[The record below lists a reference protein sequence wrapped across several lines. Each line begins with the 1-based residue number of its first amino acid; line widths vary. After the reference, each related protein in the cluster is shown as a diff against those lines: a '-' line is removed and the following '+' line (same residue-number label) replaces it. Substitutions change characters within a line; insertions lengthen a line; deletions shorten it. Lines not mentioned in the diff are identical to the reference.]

1 MRRTVPLFL
10 LAAAVLIPTAAR
22 AQATDLAVTRQ
33 QIQTD
38 RQAIVAQNLPLTEA
52 QAAAFWP
59 VYAQYRAQ
67 VTKLNDQR
75 QTILTNPT
83 AADTI
88 SDKELADAVTKWFK
102 VDQDY
107 AKLQASYVSKFVA
120 VIGAKG
126 TLRFYQIENRLD
138 LIVKASMASSI
149 PLVPV
154 Q

>member
-1 MRRTVPLFL
+1 MRRTVPLLL
-10 LAAAVLIPTAAR
+10 LAAALVIPTVAR

-59 VYAQYRAQ
+59 LYAQYRAE

-75 QTILTNPT
+75 QAILTNPT
-83 AADTI
+83 VADTV

-102 VDQDY
+102 VDQGY
-107 AKLQASYVSKFVA
+107 AKLQASYVNKIAA

-126 TLRFYQIENRLD
+126 MLRFFQIENRLD
-138 LIVKASMASSI
+138 LIVRASMASSI

-154 Q
+154 K